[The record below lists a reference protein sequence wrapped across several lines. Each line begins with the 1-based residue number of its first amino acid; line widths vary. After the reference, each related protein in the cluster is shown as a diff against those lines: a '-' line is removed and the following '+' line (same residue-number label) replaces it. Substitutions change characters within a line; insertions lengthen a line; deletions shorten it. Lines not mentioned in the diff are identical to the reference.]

1 MAAFVLPQ
9 SSSRNEVSQ
18 LELRLAELRFVD
30 GVEKV
35 EHVPFSTHEQIW
47 VRFNIPLDMQK
58 LERTVRDRGYSLIR
72 FGGFL
77 ARLPRG
83 LSEVLW
89 NGVTHV
95 IVKDIHQWSK
105 FISHLGFEPEGIGK
119 IAIDLHGPYQIFIAM
134 NESGVQLLYDYLGV
148 KYVPPPPPKP
158 LASPVKPAI
167 TVTKPPEPTTKKE
180 SLPIPTKSPASPT
193 QTPPPEKVTTQS

>member
-1 MAAFVLPQ
+1 MLPQ
-9 SSSRNEVSQ
+9 SSSWNEVSQ
-18 LELRLAELRFVD
+18 IEHRLAELRFVN

-35 EHVPFSTHEQIW
+35 EHVQFSTYDQIW
-47 VRFNIPLDMQK
+47 VRFNLPLDMQR

-77 ARLPRG
+77 AKFPRG

-95 IVKDIHQWSK
+95 IVKEINQWSK

-134 NESGVQLLYDYLGV
+134 NESGIQLLYDYLGV
-148 KYVPPPPPKP
+148 KYIPPSPPKP
-158 LASPVKPAI
+158 LVAPVKPAI
-167 TVTKPPEPTTKKE
+167 TVPKPPEPTAKKE
-180 SLPIPTKSPASPT
+180 SPPTPTKSPAPPT
-193 QTPPPEKVTTQS
+193 QTPPPEKGTTQS